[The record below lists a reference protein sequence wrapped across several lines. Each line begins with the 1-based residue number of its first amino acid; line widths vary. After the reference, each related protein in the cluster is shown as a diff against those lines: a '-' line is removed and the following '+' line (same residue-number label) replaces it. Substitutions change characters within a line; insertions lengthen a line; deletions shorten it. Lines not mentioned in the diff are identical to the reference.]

1 LSVVRGLLV
10 LTTLA
15 TLTACNT
22 GWLGDGEDPPLPG
35 ERRAVLTA
43 EERLEADPALAGT
56 PVDIPPPSRNA
67 SWPQRGG
74 DATHHIGHLALD
86 GALER
91 RWSADLGTGNDAT
104 SRIVSPPVVDGGRVF
119 AADARARVQAF
130 DLTTGERLWR
140 RDFDLASDRRLGA
153 GVAAAGGGVFVATA
167 RGEVAALD
175 AASGEV
181 VWSTEL
187 AAPVR
192 AAPTLAGRYVVVL
205 TADNQTF
212 ALDAVDGT
220 VVWTHQ
226 GFAEPSALLGGPSP
240 AATGGLTVVPYS
252 SGEVFGLVLETGEP
266 VWLDAVQRPRRTAAV
281 GSIADIQASPVI
293 EPGGRVIVAGH
304 GGEIAAIAAD
314 SGNRVWDQ
322 RLAASEMPWV
332 AGGEI
337 FAVST
342 QGDVVNL
349 DLETGGIRWATQL
362 PRFRV
367 PDDPET
373 DRIYHAG
380 PVLAGERVLVVGSLG
395 DLWSLEPSSGEL
407 LGSTAIPD
415 GVTLAPVVAD
425 GRLIVVDDGGTLHV
439 YD

>member
-1 LSVVRGLLV
+1 VRRLFVLLA
-10 LTTLA
+10 LA
-15 TLTACNT
+15 ALAACDT
-22 GWLGDGEDPPLPG
+22 GWLGEEEAPPLPG

-43 EERLEADPALAGT
+43 ETRLEADPALAGT
-56 PVDIPPPSRNA
+56 PVDLPPPSPNA
-67 SWPQRGG
+67 AWPQRGG
-74 DATHHIGHLALD
+74 DATHHVGHPALAS
-86 GALER
+86 ALER
-91 RWSADLGTGNDAT
+91 RWSADLGAGNDTT
-104 SRIVSPPVVDGGRVF
+104 SRIIAPPVVDGGRIF
-119 AADARARVQAF
+119 AADARAHVQAF
-130 DLTTGERLWR
+130 DLRTGERLWR
-140 RDFDLASDRRLGA
+140 RDFELASDRRLGA

-187 AAPVR
+187 GAPVR
-192 AAPTLAGRYVVVL
+192 AAPTLAGRWVVVL

-212 ALDAVDGT
+212 ALDAVNGT

-314 SGNRVWDQ
+314 SGNRLWDQ
-322 RLAASEMPWV
+322 RLAAAEMPWV

-342 QGDVVNL
+342 QGEVVNL

-362 PRFRV
+362 PRFRE
-367 PDDPET
+367 PEDPET

-380 PVLAGERVLVVGSLG
+380 PVLAGDRLLVVGSLG
-395 DLWSLEPSSGEL
+395 QLWSLEPETGEIVD
-407 LGSTAIPD
+407 TAEVPR

-425 GRLIVVDDGGTLHV
+425 GRLILVDDGGTLHV
-439 YD
+439 YE

>member
-1 LSVVRGLLV
+1 MRRLSALL
-10 LTTLA
+10 LA
-15 TLTACNT
+15 TALAACDT
-22 GWLGDGEDPPLPG
+22 GWLGEAEDPPLPG

-43 EERLEADPALAGT
+43 EERLEPDPDLAGT
-56 PVDIPPPSRNA
+56 PVTLPAPSRNA

-74 DATHHIGHLALD
+74 DATHHLGHPALAD
-86 GALER
+86 SLER
-91 RWSADLGTGNDAT
+91 AWSSDLGTGNRAT
-104 SRIVSPPVVDGGRVF
+104 SRIVSPPVVDGGRIF

-130 DLTTGERLWR
+130 DLQSGERLWR
-140 RDFDLASDRRLGA
+140 RDFELASDRRLGA
-153 GVAAAGGGVFVATA
+153 GIAASGGGVFIATA
-167 RGEVAALD
+167 RGEVSALD

-187 AAPVR
+187 GAPVR
-192 AAPTLAGRYVVVL
+192 AAPTLAGRFVVVL

-212 ALDAVDGT
+212 ALDAVNGT

-293 EPGGRVIVAGH
+293 EPEGRVIVAGH
-304 GGEIAAIAAD
+304 GGEIAALQTD
-314 SGNRVWDQ
+314 TGNRVWDQ

-342 QGDVVNL
+342 RGEVVNL
-349 DLETGGIRWATQL
+349 DLASGGTRWATPL
-362 PRFRV
+362 PRFRE
-367 PDDPET
+367 PEDPET
-373 DRIYHAG
+373 ARIYHAG
-380 PVLAGERVLVVGSLG
+380 PVLAGGRVLVVGSLG
-395 DLWSLEPSSGEL
+395 QLWSLDPATGERL
-407 LGSTAIPD
+407 ATTAIPD

-425 GRLIVVDDGGTLHV
+425 GRLILVDDDGTLHV
-439 YD
+439 YQ

>member
-1 LSVVRGLLV
+1 MRRPFVLL
-10 LTTLA
+10 LLA
-15 TLTACNT
+15 TLAACDT
-22 GWLGDGEDPPLPG
+22 GWLGEEEAPPLPG

-43 EERLEADPALAGT
+43 ETRLDPDPALADT
-56 PVDIPPPSRNA
+56 PLDLPAPNRNPT
-67 SWPQRGG
+67 WPQRGG
-74 DATHHIGHLALD
+74 DATHHVGHLAL
-86 GALER
+86 AEAPQR
-91 RWSADLGTGNDAT
+91 RWSADLGAGNGAT
-104 SRIVSPPVVDGGRVF
+104 SRIVSPPVVDDGRVF

-130 DLTTGERLWR
+130 DLASGERLWR
-140 RDFDLASDRRLGA
+140 RDFELASDRRLGA
-153 GVAAAGGGVFVATA
+153 GVAASGGGVFVATA

-240 AATGGLTVVPYS
+240 AATGGLTIVPYS
-252 SGEVFGLVLETGEP
+252 SGEVFGLVLETGES

-281 GSIADIQASPVI
+281 GTIADIQASPVI

-314 SGNRVWDQ
+314 SGDRVWDQ
-322 RLAASEMPWV
+322 RLAAAEMPWV

-342 QGDVVNL
+342 DGDVVNL

-362 PRFRV
+362 PRFRE
-367 PDDPET
+367 PEDPET
-373 DRIYHAG
+373 DRIYHSG
-380 PVLAGERVLVVGSLG
+380 PLLAGGRVLVVGSLG
-395 DLWSLEPSSGEL
+395 DLWSLDPETGEIVD
-407 LGSTAIPD
+407 TAEIPR

-425 GRLIVVDDGGTLHV
+425 GRLILVDDGGTLHV
-439 YD
+439 YE

>member
-1 LSVVRGLLV
+1 MRALTPLL
-10 LTTLA
+10 LAATLA
-15 TLTACNT
+15 ACDV
-22 GWLGDGEDPPLPG
+22 GWLGEEEDPPLPG

-43 EERLEADPALAGT
+43 EERLQPDPTLAGT
-56 PVDIPPPSRNA
+56 TVELPPPARNA

-74 DATHHIGHLALD
+74 DATHHVGHLTLDTALQ
-86 GALER
+86 R
-91 RWSADLGTGNDAT
+91 RWSTDLGAGNSVT
-104 SRIVSPPVVDGGRVF
+104 SRIVAPPVVDDGRVV

-130 DLTTGERLWR
+130 DLQTGEQLWR
-140 RDFDLASDRRLGA
+140 REFELASDRRLGA
-153 GVAAAGGGVFVATA
+153 GVAASGGGVFVATA

-175 AASGEV
+175 AGSGEV

-187 AAPVR
+187 DAPVR
-192 AAPTLAGRYVVVL
+192 AAPTLAGRFVVVL

-220 VVWTHQ
+220 VLWTHQ

-252 SGEVFGLVLETGEP
+252 SGEVFGLALETGQP
-266 VWLDAVQRPRRTAAV
+266 LWLDAVQRPRRTAAM
-281 GSIADIQASPVI
+281 GAIADIQASPVI

-314 SGNRVWDQ
+314 SGERVWDQ

-342 QGDVVNL
+342 RGEVVNL
-349 DLETGGIRWATQL
+349 DLASGGIRWATQL
-362 PRFRV
+362 PRFRR
-367 PDDPET
+367 PEDPET
-373 DRIYHAG
+373 ERIYHAG
-380 PVLAGERVLVVGSLG
+380 PVLAGGRLLVVGSLG
-395 DLWSLEPSSGEL
+395 ELWSLDPQSGEIVD
-407 LGSTAIPD
+407 TFEIPA

-425 GRLIVVDDGGTLHV
+425 GRLVLVDDDGTLHL

>member
-1 LSVVRGLLV
+1 MSGVRGLGALLALLV
-10 LTTLA
+10 LG
-15 TLTACNT
+15 ACDI
-22 GWLGDGEDPPLPG
+22 GWLGEAEDPPLPG
-35 ERRAVLTA
+35 ERLPVLTS
-43 EERLEADPALAGT
+43 EQRLQPDPALAGT
-56 PVDIPPPSRNA
+56 AVRLPPPRRNTA
-67 SWPQRGG
+67 WPQRGG

-86 GALER
+86 DTLER
-91 RWSADLGTGNDAT
+91 RWSADLGTGNAST

-130 DLTTGERLWR
+130 DLDTGERLWR
-140 RDFDLASDRRLGA
+140 RDFELASDRRLGA
-153 GVAAAGGGVFVATA
+153 GIAADGGGVFVATA

-175 AASGEV
+175 AGSGEV

-187 AAPVR
+187 DAPVR
-192 AAPTLAGRYVVVL
+192 AAPTLAGRFVVVL

-212 ALDAVDGT
+212 ALDAVNGT
-220 VVWTHQ
+220 VLWTHQ

-252 SGEVFGLVLETGEP
+252 SGEVFGLVLETGQP

-304 GGEIAAIAAD
+304 GGEIAAIAAE

-342 QGDVVNL
+342 RGDVVNL

-380 PVLAGERVLVVGSLG
+380 PILAGGRVLVVGSLG
-395 DLWSLEPSSGEL
+395 DLWSLEPATGEL
-407 LGSTAIPD
+407 LGATDIPR

-425 GRLIVVDDGGTLHV
+425 GRLILVDDGGTLHV